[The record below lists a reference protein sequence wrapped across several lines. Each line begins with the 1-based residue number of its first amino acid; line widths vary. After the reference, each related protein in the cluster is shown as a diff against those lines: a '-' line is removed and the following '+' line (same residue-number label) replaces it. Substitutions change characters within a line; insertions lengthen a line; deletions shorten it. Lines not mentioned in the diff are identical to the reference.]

1 MLGCTL
7 VLGGC
12 ATLPRLEA
20 PQIEGSEVAPSGFPD
35 NVRFNGLDGDAYAS
49 LISSS
54 LRRDPRPTT
63 PRGAVLALSGGGA
76 GGAFGAGV
84 IVGLTRRND
93 RPVYDV
99 VSGVSTGA
107 LAAPFAYLGPSW
119 DHQLEAAFS
128 GGWSNHL
135 LKPSGVTSLF
145 STGLYRGGPLRNLV
159 DHFVTPELVAAV
171 AKEAASGRLLLVA
184 TTNLDTGETVVWNMG
199 VVAAVGGDR
208 ARALFRDILVA
219 SSSVPGALPPVMI
232 TVQHK
237 GRSYEEMHVDG
248 GVAIPFFVVSASQ
261 SIANRPRPDVG
272 VDVFV
277 IVNGPLSAT
286 PTTTPRNT
294 IAIARRSFTALL
306 NQTVRSE
313 LLRVAALNTGRGPDL
328 HYTALPEGYGLAGSL
343 EFDQAAMRRLFAF
356 GAACAATGK
365 IWLSTIPEP
374 HNGKMGLTPGS
385 DSCPAQ

>member
-1 MLGCTL
+1 MTGR
-7 VLGGC
+7 V
-12 ATLPRLEA
+12 
-20 PQIEGSEVAPSGFPD
+20 
-35 NVRFNGLDGDAYAS
+35 
-49 LISSS
+49 
-54 LRRDPRPTT
+54 
-63 PRGAVLALSGGGA
+63 
-76 GGAFGAGV
+76 
-84 IVGLTRRND
+84 RRND

-232 TVQHK
+232 TVRHK